1 MAPVWSVARNIRCQ
15 LQAYAV
21 PLAHGSSV
29 EGGGQAAATGACAP
43 LHSAAPDRPAP
54 QQGRRGR
61 QTDGAARM
69 DPPLRTVGRL
79 RGNVNPPR
87 ASGDPCP
94 SAHRVPAPRLDG
106 PGARGRPLAAPRT
119 VLIGAAA
126 RRRRAPVV

>member
-29 EGGGQAAATGACAP
+29 EGGGQAAATGARAP

-79 RGNVNPPR
+79 RDNVNLPRHRAIPAHPP
-87 ASGDPCP
+87 AAC
-94 SAHRVPAPRLDG
+94 PAPRPDG
-106 PGARGRPLAAPRT
+106 LNARGRPLAAPRT